1 MDEICGEQ
9 GDKKSAV
16 TAIALQDEKIS
27 QEAKECLKSLYKLN
41 TPSNTKDS
49 NEEILGIYNAVEM
62 KVFIRAIQMTY

>member
-27 QEAKECLKSLYKLN
+27 QEAKECLKSLYGLYRWL
-41 TPSNTKDS
+41 TKTIS
-49 NEEILGIYNAVEM
+49 S
-62 KVFIRAIQMTY
+62 T

>member
-27 QEAKECLKSLYKLN
+27 QEAKECLKSLYGL
-41 TPSNTKDS
+41 
-49 NEEILGIYNAVEM
+49 Y
-62 KVFIRAIQMTY
+62 R